1 MATTNGGGVNLQIG
15 ARFAVRAYGD
25 YAENHYPIASA
36 SEGGVRRTDTIGTF
50 GGGFQVALGRR
61 LGLGIFGTE
70 SRYDSNV
77 PGVARNVFRLTS
89 VVSFQLS
96 PIVSIHGGLS

>member
-1 MATTNGGGVNLQIG
+1 
-15 ARFAVRAYGD
+15 
-25 YAENHYPIASA
+25 
-36 SEGGVRRTDTIGTF
+36 
-50 GGGFQVALGRR
+50 VALGRR

-89 VVSFQLS
+89 VISFQLS